1 MTKLVKSDKERN
13 NQILITKPNH
23 EEVLNKPKL
32 NDILQN
38 KCPVLFKSANVIKD
52 QERLKNSF
60 NSET

>member
-23 EEVLNKPKL
+23 KEVLDKPKL
-32 NDILQN
+32 KDILQN